1 MDHTEKLLL
10 RASEVSEL
18 AGLGKS
24 KTYELI
30 AAGII
35 PSVRIGKSVR
45 VPAGRLREWIEAL
58 PTHSHATAPRK
69 ANDAP
74 IRKMG

>member
-30 AAGII
+30 AAGIL

-45 VPAGRLREWIEAL
+45 VPAGQLREWIERL
-58 PTHSHATAPRK
+58 PSRAP
-69 ANDAP
+69 ANE
-74 IRKMG
+74 KS